1 MSSQGERANWTDPT
15 YRKYFIDLCMREAN
29 NGNRSGATLKPT
41 AWNRISQELKTLT
54 GKSITPK
61 QLKNGWDY
69 MKRQYLTWLKLTMTT
84 RHGYNSTTR
93 TFDWPPERWEEYLKK
108 YPEAKQFRNKPL
120 ANAEELEALFSGAVA
135 TGAYNWSSGMEG
147 IPEMGNLSSMLSETP
162 INVENND
169 CEDSIGAIDGTLIHA
184 CIPTDKQVPYRGR
197 GRGECFQNVMAL
209 CDFDMIFRYVVVG
222 WEGTAHDSRVLTETI
237 RNSRNNF
244 PIPPPDKYYLVDAAY
259 SHTRGFM
266 APYRH
271 VRYWLGDFR
280 SGGRA
285 RGREEIFNHAHAK
298 LRNVIERAFGVLK
311 ARFLILKRMAPY
323 SFDTQRK
330 IVVAC
335 MAIHNFL
342 RKISVDDALFAQ
354 YENDEVELE
363 SGHGDQN
370 HTANAI
376 NSSSMKDQNYMRQLR
391 DEIANQLFQTSY

>member
-1 MSSQGERANWTDPT
+1 
-15 YRKYFIDLCMREAN
+15 
-29 NGNRSGATLKPT
+29 
-41 AWNRISQELKTLT
+41 
-54 GKSITPK
+54 
-61 QLKNGWDY
+61 
-69 MKRQYLTWLKLTMTT
+69 
-84 RHGYNSTTR
+84 
-93 TFDWPPERWEEYLKK
+93 
-108 YPEAKQFRNKPL
+108 
-120 ANAEELEALFSGAVA
+120 
-135 TGAYNWSSGMEG
+135 
-147 IPEMGNLSSMLSETP
+147 
-162 INVENND
+162 
-169 CEDSIGAIDGTLIHA
+169 
-184 CIPTDKQVPYRGR
+184 
-197 GRGECFQNVMAL
+197 MAL

-237 RNSRNNF
+237 RNSRNKF

-285 RGREEIFNHAHAK
+285 RGREEIFNHARAK

-311 ARFLILKRMAPY
+311 ARFPILKRMVPY

-363 SGHGDQN
+363 SGHSNQN

-376 NSSSMKDQNYMRQLR
+376 NSSSIEDQIYVDGNAEASNSNDIGFCYGKLENDLPSATDVINPYKKYSIGKIRLFDPNDAALNALRGSQIDVTLGVRNEDLPNLAASQDAANSWFATNMEPYLKDVVFSLIAVGNQVIPREFCQYVLPVMQILNNILKLPMLR
-391 DEIANQLFQTSY
+391 LCSIHCTRSSSYRCELELL